1 MIAGAA
7 MAFSSLCVVANA
19 SRLRLFDPDK
29 AVRASNRT
37 YQVRQPNPN
46 DNNHNNHSQKGFIMG
61 LFSDHKAKK
70 EGMHEGMEGMGGA
83 YSCCGGH
90 TASADQSAPAK
101 DPVCGMSV
109 DPATAAA
116 TREYN
121 GTTYYFCNPG
131 CAAKFEQNP
140 TQYLA

>member
-1 MIAGAA
+1 
-7 MAFSSLCVVANA
+7 
-19 SRLRLFDPDK
+19 
-29 AVRASNRT
+29 
-37 YQVRQPNPN
+37 
-46 DNNHNNHSQKGFIMG
+46 MG

-83 YSCCGGH
+83 HSCCGH
-90 TASADQSAPAK
+90 TAGADQSVPAK

-109 DPATAAA
+109 DPAAAAA

>member
-1 MIAGAA
+1 MRSSSKVHEHHVDRASHVPGPAEFGAA
-7 MAFSSLCVVANA
+7 
-19 SRLRLFDPDK
+19 
-29 AVRASNRT
+29 T
-37 YQVRQPNPN
+37 
-46 DNNHNNHSQKGFIMG
+46 
-61 LFSDHKAKK
+61 
-70 EGMHEGMEGMGGA
+70 
-83 YSCCGGH
+83 
-90 TASADQSAPAK
+90 AK